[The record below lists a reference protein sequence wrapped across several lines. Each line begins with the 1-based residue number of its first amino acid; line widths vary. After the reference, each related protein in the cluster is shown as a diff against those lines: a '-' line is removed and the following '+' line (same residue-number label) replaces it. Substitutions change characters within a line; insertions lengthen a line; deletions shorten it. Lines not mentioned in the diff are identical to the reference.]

1 MRQLLSDIRVVE
13 LSDEPAGA
21 YCGKVFADLGAE
33 VVRLEAPTGGELRE
47 RPGAWLYLATNKR
60 SVLIEPG
67 QAVDQEAVQRLLAAA
82 DLVVE
87 SPQRGDLAGIGVDR
101 SELQSRHPQLV
112 IASVSGFG
120 VAGPYSAYRWS
131 DLVVQTAAW
140 FTLPQGRTASVP
152 LKHPGLVAMC
162 TLGHTLACGALAAV
176 RQARDT
182 GIGAHVDCAAY
193 EALATGPSRIGRF
206 LGWEYRDRT
215 REAQMP
221 ARFDGVLFPTGI
233 FPCGDG
239 FVSLMSTPQQLTEML
254 TVLDDE
260 ALTEAFSRPDA
271 FVRPETKEILDAA
284 LYPWLLSHTR
294 EELTAIA
301 QAAQWPFGYVNS
313 LAEVLAADHL
323 HQRGYWSEVDGPSG
337 PVRMPGPPYR
347 HAEGGWRLHWPG
359 PPRGGPVRTAPN
371 LVGTTA
377 ADRRQVSV
385 REPGAKSPSTPPL
398 DGTRV
403 LDLTTVWSGPYLTL
417 LLADLGAEVIRIE
430 NPSVFPPT
438 TKGYV
443 PRPDADAM
451 HLGSL
456 LSMYG
461 PQVPGRPDRPYNRH
475 AMNNSLARNKLS
487 CTLDPRRPE
496 ARELLLRLVE
506 KSDVFVENLKA
517 STLHRLG
524 IHESEL
530 MDRNPRM
537 IVLRVPPAGLTGD
550 WASYTGFGAQ
560 FDGLSGMLSICG
572 HVGSE
577 VAETPST
584 TYMDL
589 ATGPA
594 GAFAVLAAL
603 NYREATGRGQIIEL
617 AQLENIVAQ
626 LGDVLVDLQLG
637 EEPRRYGNRDPRQA
651 PQGVYRCREDRW
663 LALTVTDDAAW
674 QGLTGVLERPDLA
687 QEPGLAH
694 NAGRYEQHDRLDE
707 AIKQWAGEQEVMA
720 AFHALQSAGVASA
733 PLFDDEQLHND
744 PNVAA
749 RGWIRPLT
757 ASDVGTHLHLG
768 HAFQGVPQRWDR
780 GSPALGEDNEYVYRE
795 VIGLDQDEYLQLQR
809 SGIAVE
815 DYLDPDGRPV

>member
-1 MRQLLSDIRVVE
+1 
-13 LSDEPAGA
+13 
-21 YCGKVFADLGAE
+21 
-33 VVRLEAPTGGELRE
+33 
-47 RPGAWLYLATNKR
+47 
-60 SVLIEPG
+60 
-67 QAVDQEAVQRLLAAA
+67 
-82 DLVVE
+82 
-87 SPQRGDLAGIGVDR
+87 
-101 SELQSRHPQLV
+101 
-112 IASVSGFG
+112 
-120 VAGPYSAYRWS
+120 
-131 DLVVQTAAW
+131 
-140 FTLPQGRTASVP
+140 
-152 LKHPGLVAMC
+152 
-162 TLGHTLACGALAAV
+162 
-176 RQARDT
+176 
-182 GIGAHVDCAAY
+182 
-193 EALATGPSRIGRF
+193 
-206 LGWEYRDRT
+206 
-215 REAQMP
+215 
-221 ARFDGVLFPTGI
+221 
-233 FPCGDG
+233 
-239 FVSLMSTPQQLTEML
+239 
-254 TVLDDE
+254 
-260 ALTEAFSRPDA
+260 
-271 FVRPETKEILDAA
+271 
-284 LYPWLLSHTR
+284 
-294 EELTAIA
+294 
-301 QAAQWPFGYVNS
+301 
-313 LAEVLAADHL
+313 
-323 HQRGYWSEVDGPSG
+323 
-337 PVRMPGPPYR
+337 
-347 HAEGGWRLHWPG
+347 
-359 PPRGGPVRTAPN
+359 
-371 LVGTTA
+371 
-377 ADRRQVSV
+377 
-385 REPGAKSPSTPPL
+385 
-398 DGTRV
+398 
-403 LDLTTVWSGPYLTL
+403 
-417 LLADLGAEVIRIE
+417 
-430 NPSVFPPT
+430 
-438 TKGYV
+438 
-443 PRPDADAM
+443 
-451 HLGSL
+451 
-456 LSMYG
+456 
-461 PQVPGRPDRPYNRH
+461 
-475 AMNNSLARNKLS
+475 
-487 CTLDPRRPE
+487 
-496 ARELLLRLVE
+496 
-506 KSDVFVENLKA
+506 
-517 STLHRLG
+517 
-524 IHESEL
+524 
-530 MDRNPRM
+530 M

-637 EEPRRYGNRDPRQA
+637 EEPRRFGNRDPRQA

-674 QGLTGVLERPDLA
+674 QGITGVLERPDLA